1 MAPLP
6 TGRLSG
12 QVAHR
17 RGSMGGLL
25 LQVPSRPD
33 LAADAYS
40 GAMELVLLLV
50 VIGGLVAVA
59 VTAGKTGKRRELVR
73 AESEVAP
80 VKKLAEEDVTALGV
94 ELQDLDIELAGH
106 PLDEGEKA
114 NYPRALAP

>member
-6 TGRLSG
+6 TGRLSE

-33 LAADAYS
+33 LSADAYS
-40 GAMELVLLLV
+40 GPMELVLLLV

-59 VTAGKTGKRRELVR
+59 VTAGKTGKRRELAR
-73 AESEVAP
+73 AESQV
-80 VKKLAEEDVTALGV
+80 G
-94 ELQDLDIELAGH
+94 
-106 PLDEGEKA
+106 
-114 NYPRALAP
+114 RASCRERVYGTV